1 MNMLEVIRDMF
12 FGRAKCPECPNIGYL
27 TERIETLSHELS
39 LCVGPIDIIEQH
51 KTIISPYDVIYG
63 YDTVVAD
70 QVYLTYTIEDWTA
83 IVSRLHR
90 QLGGKY
96 EWTKEVYDCDD
107 IALLYASTL
116 AYSAYRAGL
125 SKQPAFA
132 IAWSRTHAFN
142 LLIDNDNGAWLI
154 EPQTGTILGRLGEDN
169 GDTYDVKKIW
179 FIG

>member
-1 MNMLEVIRDMF
+1 MNVLKMLHDVFWGPD
-12 FGRAKCPECPNIGYL
+12 KCPDTDYL

-39 LCVGPIDIIEQH
+39 HCVGSIDIIEEY
-51 KTIISPYDVIYG
+51 KTEISPYDTIYN
-63 YDTVVAD
+63 YDMVAAD
-70 QVYLTYTIEDWTA
+70 MEYLTYTITDWKA
-83 IVSRLHR
+83 IMARLHR
-90 QLGGKY
+90 HLGDKY
-96 EWTKEVYDCDD
+96 EWTKNVYDCDD

-142 LLIDNDNGAWLI
+142 LFIDSAKTVWLV
-154 EPQTGTILGRLGEDN
+154 EPQTGDVIGKMIHNIDSS
-169 GDTYDVKKIW
+169 YDVRKIW